1 MTAKEQERYEY
12 GVIGI
17 PIAAFINTAHKNGVK
32 AIAEYFIPRDP
43 QYTEEWL
50 YKDENGEFP
59 YAKKMVEIARYY
71 GFDGYFNNQEG
82 AFDPSLIPLFKEMI
96 QYLRS

>member
-1 MTAKEQERYEY
+1 MSMASSASPSPPSST
-12 GVIGI
+12 
-17 PIAAFINTAHKNGVK
+17 PLTKNGVK

-71 GFDGYFNNQEG
+71 GFDGYFINQEG
-82 AFDPSLIPLFKEMI
+82 AFRSLSHPPCS
-96 QYLRS
+96 RR